1 VNDESRPKAAHETP
15 AKASTQSVPDATDT
29 VTADI
34 PTLDEL
40 SPRGRE
46 IASAY
51 MESGMSAGIEIGR
64 QGLEREWHGRQEISG
79 AIARL
84 VATSGP
90 WDALADLRGDHVR
103 AERQRAILAERGIA

>member
-1 VNDESRPKAAHETP
+1 VRANERRPAGAPSETNS
-15 AKASTQSVPDATDT
+15 STQSVPDATDT

-51 MESGMSAGIEIGR
+51 LESGMSAGIEIGR
-64 QGLEREWHGRQEISG
+64 QGLENEWHGRQAVSA

-90 WDALADLRGDHVR
+90 WDALADLRGDHAR
-103 AERQRAILAERGIA
+103 AERQRAILADRAIL